1 MPLPKKIMVCYDGGD
16 GSQWALK
23 MATRHAKVF
32 DAELYLVASLE
43 KGTDAEQPLIDH
55 LESELAKAKE
65 KLEKDGFACTTHLL
79 VRGLTPGEDLVAY
92 AKENKID
99 QIVIG
104 IRRKS
109 KVGKLIFGSTA
120 QYLILKTPCPVLTVN
135 RSF

>member
-1 MPLPKKIMVCYDGGD
+1 MKIMVCYDGGD

-23 MATRHAKVF
+23 MAIRNAKVF

-55 LESELAKAKE
+55 LESELSKAKE
-65 KLEKDGFACTTHLL
+65 KLAQQGLSCTTHLL

-92 AKENKID
+92 AKENDID

-120 QYLILKTPCPVLTVN
+120 QYLILKAPCPVLTVN
-135 RSF
+135 RSY